1 MPPLAH
7 RGKRL
12 RLGQLSRNRIN
23 WRDLAVLIAHITHT
37 PRPYVDRY
45 KLSYALAEVESIQRL
60 RKIGAIQNEHP

>member
-1 MPPLAH
+1 MPALVR

-45 KLSYALAEVESIQRL
+45 PLSYALAEVESIQRL
-60 RKIGAIQNEHP
+60 RQMGAIKHEHP